1 MDDLFT
7 VRISKYIKGAIWVCL
22 ILIVLSACKA
32 KNESVTIG
40 IVSSINY
47 DKSPT
52 WSGFTDGMTE
62 LGYYE
67 GKNLKY
73 ILKNVPENDEQKI
86 DTAVKE
92 LQDKK
97 LSLLLTYGGDIVDMR
112 IRKLSKGNKL
122 PILFN
127 SGPKYVESGM
137 VKSISYPE
145 GNMTGV
151 QGVDCIPKA
160 MELLKKIIPG
170 PRKVFLPY
178 NPDDAVSRIYLQ
190 EAIETASHIEV
201 NLILLKVHSMEE
213 VVAAI
218 ENLPNDVDAI
228 FLIPCPTLNYRNQ
241 EISRAAVKRRMPMG
255 AGLELDDDV
264 LITFSCDFYEGGKKM
279 AKMAQKIIKGTEP
292 ANIPIETMDTKLI
305 INLKTAEKIGINIP
319 NYLLVQAN
327 VIIR

>member
-92 LQDKK
+92 LQDKR

-112 IRKLSKGNKL
+112 IRKLSKRSNL
-122 PILFN
+122 PVLFN

-160 MELLKKIIPG
+160 LELLKKLIPG

-178 NPDDAVSRIYLQ
+178 NPDDSVSGIYLQ
-190 EAIETASHIEV
+190 EAIETASQIEV
-201 NLILLKVHSMEE
+201 NLILLKVHSVEE
-213 VVAAI
+213 VVEAI
-218 ENLPNDVDAI
+218 ENLPVDVDAI
-228 FLIPCPTLNYRNQ
+228 FMIPSPTLNVRNQ
-241 EISRAAVKRRMPMG
+241 EMSRVAIKKRIPVG
-255 AGLELDDDV
+255 SGLQLDDDV
-264 LITFSCDFYEGGKKM
+264 LITFSNDFYEGGKKM
-279 AKMAQKIIKGTEP
+279 AKMAQKIINGTQP
-292 ANIPIETMDTKLI
+292 ANIPVETMDTKLI